1 MKNVI
6 DQLNWIDQHF
16 DTYHVHD
23 RPASK
28 SKGSHAVLK
37 ADVERLLDDVDWADK
52 QQVMDTDSMQIH
64 LNAIMDAT
72 CHMPVTVMEANVK
85 MFIIDPIVE
94 WATRPT
100 QIK

>member
-1 MKNVI
+1 MKIVL

-16 DTYHVHD
+16 DTYHLHD

-28 SKGSHAVLK
+28 SNGSHAVLK

-64 LNAIMDAT
+64 LNAIMEAT
-72 CHMPVTVMEANVK
+72 CQTHVSVMLANVR
-85 MFIIDPIVE
+85 MFILDPITE